1 MVFRACDGG
10 SHVGRTTAMVAV
22 AGDEDACVC
31 VCFNACMDALW
42 VFVCVRGAGARVD
55 GSRDA
60 VERRG

>member
-1 MVFRACDGG
+1 MEDPTSVARRRWWL
-10 SHVGRTTAMVAV
+10 SPAMRMR
-22 AGDEDACVC
+22 VC